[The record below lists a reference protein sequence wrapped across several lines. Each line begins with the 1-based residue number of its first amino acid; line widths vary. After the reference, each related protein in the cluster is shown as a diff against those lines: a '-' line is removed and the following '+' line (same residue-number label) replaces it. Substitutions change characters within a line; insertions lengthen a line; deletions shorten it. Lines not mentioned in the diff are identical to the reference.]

1 MRSAAVA
8 VACGLALASL
18 PTPNAEAV
26 EHTREHRAA
35 AAATTTRSD
44 RLALNCN
51 NRLRSPIFTGAAVV
65 NFHHQRRPPQQ
76 QQQRRGNRRCCR
88 SRYAMAAAATRSS
101 DLDPTSCFLA
111 PLCPLSRDGVR
122 GEQRRRSR
130 NKQPLA
136 MRGSDDEGGRRRR
149 SSKWDEGDGSES
161 GSEGA
166 TRKAGAPMPRM
177 VSWGLN
183 SRSQPNARKALGSS
197 SKTHTIVHVCEVC
210 GSEHVQWVGRC
221 PTCKEWNCVKPF
233 KVRREQGSNPS
244 RVSRAGV
251 SAASVGVRPGG
262 GGDLE
267 FSGLAGGAFGSS
279 GGAGWL
285 PEDGFAVP
293 MRLSEVGEAE
303 KQERMP
309 LPGSELPRVLGGG
322 LVPGSMVML
331 GGDPGVGKSTLLL
344 QLAGQLASSQA
355 GCVTGTFEEKEDDD
369 RHQGEGRVEEGGDAG
384 AKADAEAFRAGTVVY
399 ISGEENN
406 SQVAAR
412 AKRMGISG
420 VDLFLYCETDIDVII
435 DQASVLSMQP
445 QPALVMVDSI
455 QTMRTQDST
464 SSPGSVTQVKECAS
478 RLVRLAKGSGITVFI
493 VGHVTKSG
501 SIAGP
506 KVVEHMV
513 DTVLYLEGD
522 RFNSYRLLRSVKN
535 RFGPS
540 NEIGVFQMESG
551 GLDDVADPSM
561 LFLSDKHVD
570 GDEGDESMDGSA
582 VCVYMEGSRP
592 ILCEL
597 QSLVTYSRLPSPRRT
612 SDGLPVPRLLL
623 LLAVLQKRLGYDMG
637 SREVYLNIVGGLKVQ
652 ETAADL
658 AVALA
663 VVSSYTTIP
672 VRSDTCFIGEIGLG
686 GELRP
691 VQQLPRRIQEAET
704 FGFSRVVVPFTRK
717 NRSAGPR
724 RGRGADGGK
733 VAASTAAVGSRG
745 GGRRGEIEVVE
756 CRNLKDAVAAG
767 LTAVP
772 KKRSYNRSGRRPSPS
787 TSPAARE
794 GGRRG
799 RYEPSSSSSAE
810 PEFGWQQRKSPP
822 SGDGNWDD
830 GGGEEQD
837 FGFDDGGGG
846 GGGDDVEGFEG
857 GWGGEEG
864 RYGGGSGEAEGE
876 TEWQGGGERNSG

>member
-1 MRSAAVA
+1 
-8 VACGLALASL
+8 
-18 PTPNAEAV
+18 
-26 EHTREHRAA
+26 
-35 AAATTTRSD
+35 
-44 RLALNCN
+44 
-51 NRLRSPIFTGAAVV
+51 
-65 NFHHQRRPPQQ
+65 
-76 QQQRRGNRRCCR
+76 
-88 SRYAMAAAATRSS
+88 
-101 DLDPTSCFLA
+101 
-111 PLCPLSRDGVR
+111 
-122 GEQRRRSR
+122 
-130 NKQPLA
+130 
-136 MRGSDDEGGRRRR
+136 MRGSDDEGEGEG
-149 SSKWDEGDGSES
+149 EGDGGES
-161 GSEGA
+161 GGGG
-166 TRKAGAPMPRM
+166 RPGKAGPPMPRM

-183 SRSQPNARKALGSS
+183 SRSQPYTRKALGSS
-197 SKTHTIVHVCEVC
+197 SKTHTIVYVCEVC

-233 KVRREQGSNPS
+233 KVRREQGSTPS
-244 RVSRAGV
+244 RVSRAT
-251 SAASVGVRPGG
+251 AASISAGVRPAGGGSGSG

-267 FSGLAGGAFGSS
+267 FSGFGGGAFGGS

-285 PEDGFAVP
+285 PEEGFAAPV
-293 MRLSEVGEAE
+293 RLSEVGKTN

-344 QLAGQLASSQA
+344 QLAGRLATSQA
-355 GCVTGTFEEKEDDD
+355 GDIFGAGALEDEMDE
-369 RHQGEGRVEEGGDAG
+369 GEGGSLEGSGG
-384 AKADAEAFRAGTVVY
+384 IGMADLTGFAEDEQDSERFRAGTVVY

-412 AKRMGISG
+412 ATRMGIKG

-435 DQASVLSMQP
+435 DQMLSIQP

-464 SSPGSVTQVKECAS
+464 SSPGSITQVKECAS
-478 RLVRLAKGSGITVFI
+478 RLVRLAKGFLHCFTR
-493 VGHVTKSG
+493 
-501 SIAGP
+501 
-506 KVVEHMV
+506 
-513 DTVLYLEGD
+513 D

-540 NEIGVFQMESG
+540 NEIGVFEMEAG
-551 GLDDVADPSM
+551 GLNDVADPSM
-561 LFLSDKHVD
+561 LFLSTKHVD
-570 GDEGDESMDGSA
+570 EDGGDEYEKSMDGSA

-612 SDGLPVPRLLL
+612 SDGLPVPRLVL

-637 SREVYLNIVGGLKVQ
+637 SREVYLNIVGGLRVQ

-691 VQQLPRRIQEAET
+691 VQQLSRRIQEAET

-717 NRSAGPR
+717 NRSAAFKPR
-724 RGRGADGGK
+724 GGRGREKGK
-733 VAASTAAVGSRG
+733 TGKYQAAAAISKATPVAAEAAETVD
-745 GGRRGEIEVVE
+745 GGRRSTIEVIE

-767 LTAVP
+767 LTSAP
-772 KKRSYNRSGRRPSPS
+772 KIKKRSYNRGDGRSG
-787 TSPAARE
+787 AAR
-794 GGRRG
+794 GGRGKGRDRG
-799 RYEPSSSSSAE
+799 SGPYGSMRPPPPPE
-810 PEFGWQQRKSPP
+810 PEFGWQQQQNLRNQP
-822 SGDGNWDD
+822 
-830 GGGEEQD
+830 GGGDDDDYGYGDVLEQED
-837 FGFDDGGGG
+837 LVAEFDDGGG
-846 GGGDDVEGFEG
+846 DVEGFEG
-857 GWGGEEG
+857 GWAGGHEVDEE
-864 RYGGGSGEAEGE
+864 RYSGDTGE
-876 TEWQGGGERNSG
+876 